1 MILKKT
7 LVRLAVFEFVEI
19 SRPAGPLLFDR
30 KAMLTSAG
38 VFSTEEHRP
47 KLHHPRQE
55 YAGTNRLFELEKSPR
70 RKVIF

>member
-1 MILKKT
+1 MILKKI
-7 LVRLAVFEFVEI
+7 LVRLAVVEFVEF
-19 SRPAGPLLFDR
+19 SRPAGPLLLDR

-55 YAGTNRLFELEKSPR
+55 
-70 RKVIF
+70 